1 MPTLAHSLAR
11 RTLAFALLWLVC
23 FCLSSS
29 TARALNQAQ
38 YLVTNDDAV
47 FFAGNGIGSATFY
60 SVGSGGELTLSTQIQ
75 TNGSGI
81 SGGFFGTN
89 RLAFLDNGSGQC
101 VYESEAATG
110 DIVGIDMSTL
120 QAGGMAFGSETD
132 SGTANGI
139 GLALNNQYLYASF
152 STSNTIG
159 TFLIQPGCSLAFVN
173 DVSVVGLQSGF
184 INGMAI
190 SGNILVA
197 TYGDGSIE
205 SFNIANGTPV
215 SNGDLQNSTGA
226 VNAQFAT
233 YPTSVEIT
241 KDGHFAL
248 FGDTST
254 SNVVEVSD
262 ISSGT
267 LTKTVPYNLGHGI
280 NSSNILL
287 SPDET
292 LLYVSNTQGDGIS
305 AAFFNAATGKLA
317 FGCASGNLKGYV
329 SGWTYLS
336 SLALASN
343 TGTGGLVYV
352 AEFGT
357 TSAIARVSVTS
368 ANGQC
373 TLTEASDSPVA
384 DPNSAGLLSIGV
396 FPPRSF

>member
-1 MPTLAHSLAR
+1 MSVFPR
-11 RTLAFALLWLVC
+11 FRFCWLVVFLGLC
-23 FCLSSS
+23 ACSEL
-29 TARALNQAQ
+29 ALAANQVQ
-38 YLVTNDDAV
+38 YIVTNDDTV
-47 FFAGNGIGSATFY
+47 YFAGNGIGSASFY
-60 SVGSGGELTLSTQIQ
+60 TVGSGGQLTLSTQIQ

-89 RLAFLDNGSGQC
+89 RLAFLDNGSEQC
-101 VYESEAATG
+101 VYQSEAATG

-120 QAGGMAFGSETD
+120 QPGGTAFGSETD

-139 GLALNNQYLYASF
+139 GLALNNQYLYAAF

-159 TFLIQPGCSLAFVN
+159 TFLVQSGCSLTFVS
-173 DVSVVGLQSGF
+173 DVSVAGLQGGS
-184 INGMAI
+184 IDGMAL

-205 SFNIANGTPV
+205 SFNIANGAPV

-226 VNAQFAT
+226 VSAQFAT

-262 ISSGT
+262 ISSGK
-267 LTKTVPYNLGHGI
+267 LTRTVPYSLGHGI

-287 SPDET
+287 SPDES
-292 LLYVSNTQGDGIS
+292 LLYVSNTQGDTIT
-305 AAFFNAATGKLA
+305 AEFFNASTGKLA
-317 FGCASGNLKGYV
+317 FGCTSGNLKGYV
-329 SGWTYLS
+329 TGWSYLS
-336 SLALASN
+336 SMALASN
-343 TGTGGLVYV
+343 TGTGGLIYV
-352 AEFGT
+352 AEFGS

-368 ANGQC
+368 ANGLC
-373 TLTEASDSPVA
+373 TLTEDADSPIA
-384 DPNSAGLLSIGV
+384 DPNTSGLLSIGA